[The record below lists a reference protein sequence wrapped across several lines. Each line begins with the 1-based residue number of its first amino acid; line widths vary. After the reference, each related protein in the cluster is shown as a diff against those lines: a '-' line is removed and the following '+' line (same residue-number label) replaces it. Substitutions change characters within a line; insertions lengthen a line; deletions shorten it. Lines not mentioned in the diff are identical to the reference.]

1 MKGWFNMVLIGVLLV
16 IVGFALKLDTIA
28 VVIVSGIVTGLI
40 AGLDIMKILEILGKA
55 FVDSRNMTLFV
66 LTLPVVGICERYGLK
81 EKAIDFIKK
90 SKALTTGKVLTLYL
104 LIRELAAA
112 FSVRLGGHPQF
123 IRPLIHPMAHGA
135 SVGKYGAIDE
145 EDEDKIKGAS
155 AAAENFGNFYGQ
167 NVFIGSAGVLLV
179 AGALNKT
186 KYVVKE
192 VDLAKWAIPVAVIT
206 FVLVA
211 VYNYILDSKLQK
223 KYSKKTSNN
232 IKV

>member
-1 MKGWFNMVLIGVLLV
+1 MVLIGVLLV

-55 FVDSRNMTLFV
+55 FVDQRNMTLFV
-66 LTLPVVGICERYGLK
+66 LTLPAVGICERYGLK
-81 EKAIDFIKK
+81 EKAIDLIKK

-135 SVGKYGAIDE
+135 AAGKYGNIDE
-145 EDEDKIKGAS
+145 EDIDVIKGAS

-167 NVFIGSAGVLLV
+167 NVFLGSSGVLLV

-186 KYVVKE
+186 PYLVKE
-192 VDLAKWAIPVAVIT
+192 VDLAKWAIPIAVIT

-211 VYNYILDSKLQK
+211 VYNYILDARLEK
-223 KYSKKTSNN
+223 KYASKVSKSL
-232 IKV
+232 KG